1 MKKQFYFNHAIHLN
15 GENDADSAL
24 KIELYKKYIST
35 NMFKFLSNGKL

>member
-24 KIELYKKYIST
+24 KIYKKYIST